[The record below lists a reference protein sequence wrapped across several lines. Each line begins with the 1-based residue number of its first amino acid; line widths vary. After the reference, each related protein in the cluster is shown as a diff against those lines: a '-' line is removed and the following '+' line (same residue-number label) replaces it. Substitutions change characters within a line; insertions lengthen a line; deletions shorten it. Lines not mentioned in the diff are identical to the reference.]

1 MDVYSQ
7 QTDMIP
13 DNSQQGKVKHATLF
27 LIFIASRYS
36 LKVRMSEQHCE
47 KNFL

>member
-1 MDVYSQ
+1 MDAYSQ
-7 QTDMIP
+7 QADMIP

-36 LKVRMSEQHCE
+36 LKECGYDLDNLLS
-47 KNFL
+47 